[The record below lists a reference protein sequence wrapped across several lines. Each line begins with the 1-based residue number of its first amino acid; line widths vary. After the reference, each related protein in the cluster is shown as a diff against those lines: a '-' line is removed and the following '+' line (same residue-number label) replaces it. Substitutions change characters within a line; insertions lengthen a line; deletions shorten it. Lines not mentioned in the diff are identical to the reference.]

1 MRAKKTY
8 AAVTRSLN
16 PEGRIDKLRLDKNE
30 HTYGLPPAFVSK
42 ALEGL
47 TPELLASYPEV
58 RPLYAKLAQ
67 TYAISERNLMLAS
80 GSDAAIKAFYEA
92 FVSEGDEVVLL
103 DPSYAMFHVYAKLS
117 GAKVVDIS
125 YGPGLRLDAEAVLA
139 AIHPGVSMVAI
150 ANPNSPTG
158 TIIEQPLL
166 LEIVQKAQHAGV
178 PILIDEAY
186 HPFCP
191 ETVLPHIGDYDHLA
205 VTRTFSKAFGIA
217 SLRLGF
223 MAAHE
228 TLIDVMM
235 KARPMYEIN
244 GVAAHFGC
252 YLLDHMDVVEAYVRE
267 VEQGKQY
274 LIGQMEDLGFEPYPT
289 HANFM
294 LIPIPDA
301 ELRDGI
307 GSYLHAQGILMTS
320 SLVPPLE
327 ACIRISLGP
336 KRQMAVV
343 ATHIREFME
352 GRSR

>member
-1 MRAKKTY
+1 MTMTTKTAVITGAGSGIGY
-8 AAVTRSLN
+8 AIA
-16 PEGRIDKLRLDKNE
+16 E
-30 HTYGLPPAFVSK
+30 AFVRE

-67 TYAISERNLMLAS
+67 TYAVSERNLMLAS

-92 FVSEGDEVVLL
+92 FVREGDEVVLL
-103 DPSYAMFHVYAKLS
+103 DPSYAMFHVYAKLF

-125 YGPGLRLDAEAVLA
+125 YGPGLSLDAEAVLG
-139 AIHPGVSMVAI
+139 AIPPGVSMVAI

-158 TIIEQPLL
+158 TIIEQPML
-166 LEIVQKAQHAGV
+166 LEIVQKAQDAGV

-191 ETVLPHIGDYDHLA
+191 ETVLPYIADYDHLA

-228 TLIDVMM
+228 TLIDLLM

-267 VEQGKQY
+267 VEEGKQY
-274 LIGQMEDLGFEPYPT
+274 LIKQMEDLGFEPYPT

-294 LIPIPDA
+294 LIPVPDA
-301 ELRDGI
+301 ELRERI
-307 GSYLHAQGILMTS
+307 GKHLHAQGVLMTS
-320 SLVPPLE
+320 KLVPPLE
-327 ACIRISLGP
+327 DCIRISLGP

-343 ATHIREFME
+343 ATHMRDFME
-352 GRSR
+352 GRKQ